1 MPSCA
6 RARWKHISF
15 HCDIIFGY
23 WTIILLKSKQ
33 NNFNKGIEVHR
44 KLWMSKF
51 HCNLLSPWIV
61 FSRGLASTS
70 HTFFDLYFDLKFWQE
85 SSFRCSLQVYDLDH
99 THLLASFKQSG
110 PFDQRTLLVDFWVK
124 KKKKKK
130 KKKHRKMV
138 HLTLTRAFLQPCS
151 CNSHH
156 PLPPVSPYPTLFAST
171 IVKWYGSHIKLLKE
185 SGLYLQ
191 ILH

>member
-110 PFDQRTLLVDFWVK
+110 TFDQRTLLVDFWVK
-124 KKKKKK
+124 NKNKNKNKKKNTQKNGPPDADQSFSTA
-130 KKKHRKMV
+130 MQ
-138 HLTLTRAFLQPCS
+138 LQQPPSTATRLPL
-151 CNSHH
+151 SH
-156 PLPPVSPYPTLFAST
+156 PFC
-171 IVKWYGSHIKLLKE
+171 
-185 SGLYLQ
+185 
-191 ILH
+191 